1 MEALMPRDY
10 AGCMAFVSS
19 AGEPDRR
26 RRTESIDAADNAPKQ
41 QRTVI

>member
-26 RRTESIDAADNAPKQ
+26 RRAESIDAADNAPEQ
-41 QRTVI
+41 QRTAI